1 MGAAQFFADKA
12 QEHVAGGCAEIAG
25 ADTGGIAPAACAADG
40 EDIKTQGAR
49 TGDDKGLRGHA
60 IDGVHHKGVTGM
72 DEAIGAGGGEEGVV
86 TGDAAVGV
94 DALDALGEDVDLWAA
109 KFAFERG
116 KLAVGVGD
124 ADIVEV
130 DEGEVA
136 DGRTGKRLDDP

>member
-1 MGAAQFFADKA
+1 
-12 QEHVAGGCAEIAG
+12 
-25 ADTGGIAPAACAADG
+25 
-40 EDIKTQGAR
+40 
-49 TGDDKGLRGHA
+49 
-60 IDGVHHKGVTGM
+60 M

-86 TGDAAVGV
+86 TGDAAVGI